1 MEGLIKYWSVSADD
15 LLKQVRSTTDG
26 LTNEEA
32 KHRLDTYGPNLISPK
47 KGYNFSRLLWAQF
60 KNPIILILVFAAVVS
75 FFLHDTSTS
84 IIVLSI
90 ILISGLLGFWQEYK
104 AMNAVQKL
112 TSLVLVKATLSIDG
126 NSQETS
132 VKEVV
137 PDDIVILK
145 AGDLLPGDSLILES
159 KDLFVNEAALTG
171 ETFPVEKSAG
181 VLDAAVALNQR
192 TNTLFLGTHIVSGSG
207 KAVVVH
213 TGLSTEFGKVAREL
227 VLRPPATEFEVGV
240 RKFGYLLL
248 EVTLTLV
255 ITIFAINVFFNRPI
269 LDSFLFSLALAV
281 GLTPQLLPAIISVNL
296 ARGASHMA
304 SSKVIVKRLSSI
316 ENFGSMNVLCLD
328 KTGTLTEGKV
338 HLHSALDI
346 EGHENEKVRL
356 HAYINASYETGY
368 ANPIDD
374 AIRSQRQFDI
384 TKYKKLDEIP
394 YDFIRKRIS
403 VLISRD
409 NSQLM
414 ITKGALPNI
423 LAICSSGESP
433 GGEIIKLDLIRPQ
446 IEQHFEKLSEQ
457 GFRTLGIAYRLF
469 ESVASINNDS
479 ETDMTFLGILVF
491 FDPPKEGIIE
501 TLADLKQ
508 LGISLKVITGDN
520 KLVATSIC
528 SQVKISTEG
537 VLTGSELHETSNEAM
552 LHQVNVTN
560 VFAEVEPNQKEQI
573 ILALRKTGNVVGF
586 LGDGINDASALHAAD
601 VGISVDSGMAV
612 AKEAADIVLMAK
624 DLKVLVQ
631 GVQEGRRTFA
641 NTIKYVFMAASANFG
656 NMFSVAGIS
665 LLLPFLP
672 LLPKQILLTNLL
684 TDFPEMTIATDTVD
698 KEFVQK
704 PRRWDIK
711 FIRNFMITF
720 GILSSLFDF
729 LTFSLLLLVFHADMD
744 LFRTGWFVESV
755 VSAALIV
762 LIIRSRR
769 SFLKSRPSSYLIITT
784 LCVAVATVI
793 IPFTPL
799 GKIFG
804 FVPLPPIFLLLV
816 MVIIGVYMMLAEITK
831 KIFYS
836 HVAF

>member
-1 MEGLIKYWSVSADD
+1 MEGLIKYWSVSVDD

-26 LTNEEA
+26 LTSEEA

-47 KGYNFSRLLWAQF
+47 NSFNFLQLLWAQF

-90 ILISGLLGFWQEYK
+90 IVISGLLGFWQEYK

-112 TSLVLVKATLSIDG
+112 TSLVQVKATLSRDG
-126 NSQETS
+126 SLQEIPIE
-132 VKEVV
+132 EVV
-137 PDDIVILK
+137 PGDIVTLR
-145 AGDLLPGDSLILES
+145 AGDLLPGDSIILES

-171 ETFPVEKSAG
+171 ETFPVEKNAG
-181 VLDAAVALNQR
+181 VLDAAVPLNQR
-192 TNTLFLGTHIVSGSG
+192 TNSLFLGTHVISGSG
-207 KAVVVH
+207 KALMIH
-213 TGLSTEFGKVAREL
+213 TGSSTEFGKVAREL

-269 LDSFLFSLALAV
+269 LDSFMFSLALAV
-281 GLTPQLLPAIISVNL
+281 GLTPQILPAIISVNL
-296 ARGASHMA
+296 ARGSSHMA

-338 HLHSALDI
+338 HLHSTLDI
-346 EGHENEKVRL
+346 EGRESEKVRL
-356 HAYINASYETGY
+356 YAYINASFETGY
-368 ANPIDD
+368 TNPIDD

-384 TKYKKLDEIP
+384 TYYNKLDEIP
-394 YDFIRKRIS
+394 YDFVRKRIS
-403 VLISRD
+403 ILVEKD
-409 NSQLM
+409 NSRIM
-414 ITKGALPNI
+414 ITKGALPSI
-423 LAICSSGESP
+423 LAICSTGESP
-433 GGEIIKLDLIRPQ
+433 GGEIIKLDLIKPQ
-446 IEQHFEKLSEQ
+446 IERYFEKLSQQ
-457 GFRTLGIAYRLF
+457 GFRTLGLAYRIINSAAL
-469 ESVASINNDS
+469 INNDS

-520 KLVATSIC
+520 KLVATSVC

-537 VLTGSELHETSNEAM
+537 VLTGIELNETSNEAM

-601 VGISVDSGMAV
+601 VGISVDSGVAV

-720 GILSSLFDF
+720 GVLSSIFDF

-762 LIIRSRR
+762 LVIRSRR
-769 SFLKSRPSSYLIITT
+769 SFFKSRPSSYLIVTT
-784 LCVAVATVI
+784 LCVAAATIV

-804 FVPLPPIFLLLV
+804 FVPIPPIFLLLV
-816 MVIIGVYMMLAEITK
+816 IVIIAVYMMLAEITK
-831 KIFYS
+831 KMFYS
-836 HVAF
+836 RIAF